1 MGILIIL
8 GIIILSVGIFH
19 KINNLT
25 ADKDAINTIKIKEIA
40 GHELKD
46 FYVESEKLILKYKK
60 NDNYIIYI
68 YDIVSGNLSKKI
80 ELLK

>member
-19 KINNLT
+19 KINNLNT
-25 ADKDAINTIKIKEIA
+25 DKDAINTLKIKKIA

-46 FYVESEKLILKYKK
+46 FYVESEKLIVKYKK
-60 NDNYIIYI
+60 NDNYIMYI
-68 YDIVSGNLSKKI
+68 YDVVSGNLLKKI